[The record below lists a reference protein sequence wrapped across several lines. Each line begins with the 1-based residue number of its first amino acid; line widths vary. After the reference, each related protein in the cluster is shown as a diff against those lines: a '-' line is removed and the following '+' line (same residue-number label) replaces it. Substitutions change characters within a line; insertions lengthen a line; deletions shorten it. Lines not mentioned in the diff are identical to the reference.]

1 MGNGPFRRL
10 QGQKPTAV
18 FKTAEAYIA
27 LGVHLSPK
35 QSRLGF
41 NEGME
46 SRELRKAGWAQQDPV
61 CLGLG
66 EFEGLCLT
74 KSPRNPSQNS
84 FKRDS
89 NV

>member
-1 MGNGPFRRL
+1 MHL
-10 QGQKPTAV
+10 
-18 FKTAEAYIA
+18 
-27 LGVHLSPK
+27 LSPK
-35 QSRLGF
+35 QSRLRF

-46 SRELRKAGWAQQDPV
+46 SRELRKAGRGQQDPV

-74 KSPRNPSQNS
+74 KSPSNPFQNS
-84 FKRDS
+84 LKRDN